1 MTDVPLPVKLK
12 TVLVAQD
19 HRLAHVH
26 SLFVEMEK
34 LLVVR
39 SAMMGINKM
48 VFTKIQIL

>member
-19 HRLAHVH
+19 HRLPHVH
-26 SLFVEMEK
+26 PSVEMES
-34 LLVVR
+34 LLAVK